1 MSEELTLIDAAVFQ
15 LKTAAAEV
23 DATYAS
29 QMQLTV
35 NMLSN
40 AVESARQGVNPAIVN
55 DIEFALN
62 DLGGVVREL
71 GAVDAERIAPILTL
85 LEDDVARLKESA
97 ALPAALLNAIRAFQ
111 TKLKARRAAIERQT
125 YRPEGSPEEP
135 LPHPPEELQR
145 EGTPLRQQRFNLR
158 SPSSV
163 VRRCLVRAHG
173 RFIVVDLI
181 EPIDGGIVR
190 RLHNIETQVARFL
203 PGF

>member
-1 MSEELTLIDAAVFQ
+1 MSEELALIDAALFQ
-15 LKTAAAEV
+15 LKAAAAEV
-23 DATYAS
+23 DPMYAT

-71 GAVDAERIAPILTL
+71 GAADAERIAPILTL

-97 ALPAALLNAIRAFQ
+97 ALPTALLNAIRAFQ

-145 EGTPLRQQRFNLR
+145 EGTPLRQQLAAAGFSTPALDALIADPASLRFHSINEIVNELD
-158 SPSSV
+158 V
-163 VRRCLVRAHG
+163 VVG
-173 RFIVVDLI
+173 
-181 EPIDGGIVR
+181 
-190 RLHNIETQVARFL
+190 
-203 PGF
+203 